1 MAKTCKFYKQQ
12 RQVSY
17 DGGTT
22 WQNLSEYRMGE
33 LYERNSVDC
42 GGGGA
47 LYRVVRLESCLN
59 SDKFSYMQEQ
69 VSYDGGS
76 TWQNTGATSSY
87 TCVETDSAECG
98 WTMPDM
104 TNLKKYEVYSKYDNY
119 GGSCIPNA
127 RSVVVPTGFYTVTTA
142 CDGTTA
148 QTGTESSATNGLH
161 TLIYGDCF
169 SGGIGLQELAF
180 KTGHNAC
187 TMAYGDM
194 GNPYPNVIFSSGVT
208 SIGQSGLAR
217 SHFNK
222 LKWSTEPNSIT
233 IGHGAFSGTVIDN
246 FSIPK
251 NITSVDDYGFVDSK
265 IGSAMTFN
273 HKVALG
279 TTIWGGSSIKTLTFN
294 AGASLI
300 MSNVSEP
307 FRYTS
312 VEKVT
317 LNGLKADYDYDFDDF
332 HGILIDNRIEGGLK
346 YRGEYSNGD
355 TNVIACDGNTSLTSG
370 ETKDSYYD
378 SSLLTDIT
386 IGSCV
391 SFIDRGA
398 FNGCSA
404 LTGLSISNS
413 VTTIGAYAFNACTG
427 LSGTLVIPNGVT
439 SISGE
444 SAFFGCSNIT
454 GLSLSNNLQTIGN
467 GAFTICTSLTSL
479 NIPSSVTSIGGNAFA
494 GCTALTGITMNSV
507 TPPTLGSGAFDNTND
522 CPIYVPIAGARAYLS
537 NVDWMPYSY
546 RIEPVGQN

>member
-104 TNLKKYEVYSKYDNY
+104 TGVKKYEVYSKYDNY
-119 GGSCIPNA
+119 GHNCWPGVYD
-127 RSVVVPTGFYTVTTA
+127 VVVPTGFYTATTA

-148 QTGTESSATNGLH
+148 QTGTASTATNGLH

-180 KTGHNAC
+180 KTGHDAC

-222 LKWSTEPNSIT
+222 LKWSIEPSSIT
-233 IGHGAFSGTVIDN
+233 IGEGAFSGTVIDN
-246 FSIPK
+246 FVVPN
-251 NITSVDDYGFVDSK
+251 NITRIDNRAFDSAQ
-265 IGSAMTFN
+265 I
-273 HKVALG
+273 G
-279 TTIWGGSSIKTLTFN
+279 TTMIFNRKVTLGDALWAESSVRTLIFN
-294 AGASLI
+294 AGASLLI
-300 MSNVSEP
+300 DNVSIPLKYSNIE
-307 FRYTS
+307 RI
-312 VEKVT
+312 T
-317 LNGLKADYDYDFDDF
+317 LNGIKDDYDYDFEDF
-332 HGILIDNRIEGGLK
+332 KGILVDNRIEGDLK

-355 TNVIACDGNTSLTSG
+355 TNVIACDGFTSLTSG
-370 ETKDSYYD
+370 ETKDNEYD

-386 IGSCV
+386 IGDCV

-404 LTGLSISNS
+404 LSGLSISNS

-467 GAFTICTSLTSL
+467 GAFTLCTSLTSL

-507 TPPTLGSGAFDNTND
+507 TPPTLGSGAFDNTGD

-537 NVDWMPYSY
+537 NVDWLPYSY
-546 RIEPVGQN
+546 RIESVGQN